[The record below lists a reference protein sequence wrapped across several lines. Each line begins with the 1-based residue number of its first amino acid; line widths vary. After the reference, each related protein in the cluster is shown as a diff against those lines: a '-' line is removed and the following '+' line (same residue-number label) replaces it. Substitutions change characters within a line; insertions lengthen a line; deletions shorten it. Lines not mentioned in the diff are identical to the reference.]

1 MKKKGSPGGGRERRA
16 EQFAYTP
23 TPPGI
28 AKAWTATA
36 AAEPYW
42 CTVHEHTKATPGT
55 KVCVDWYTDGA
66 LICPRCKP
74 SLVPTT
80 VAYVPVWREIDH
92 KPCLV
97 IVHETAA
104 DLLAGVAFG
113 VRVLIGCVERGSSV
127 FVRATD
133 EQPRWASENPL
144 RQQPADLST
153 TLYTLWGYTQLW
165 AWSNTQD
172 AREPGREKVS
182 VRDLPEVSDNP
193 VSLPHDR
200 LAALFNESAK
210 KLDQASD
217 RARKSAEWV
226 EEQKK
231 VSTNGKHKPAGGTGH
246 A

>member
-1 MKKKGSPGGGRERRA
+1 MKKKGTPGGGRERRA

-23 TPPGI
+23 TTPGI

-55 KVCVDWYTDGA
+55 KICVDWYTDGE

-80 VAYVPVWREIDH
+80 IAYVPVWREIDH

-104 DLLAGVAFG
+104 DLLAGVEFG
-113 VRVLIGCVERGSSV
+113 VRVLIGCVEKGSSV

-133 EQPRWASENPL
+133 EQPRWSSENPL
-144 RQQPADLST
+144 RQKAVDLST
-153 TLYTLWGYTQLW
+153 TLYTIWGYAQLW
-165 AWSNTQD
+165 AWSNTVN
-172 AREPGREKVS
+172 AREPAREKVS
-182 VRDLPEVSDNP
+182 VKGIAEPSDNR

-200 LAALFNESAK
+200 LRDLFNATAQKLEESAER
-210 KLDQASD
+210 S
-217 RARKSAEWV
+217 RKSAEWV

-231 VSTNGKHKPAGGTGH
+231 ISKNGKAKHAEGNGH